1 MAGSNDHWRDTRFY
15 YFFIFGMKRVYLL
28 FFISFGIFLLNLFL
42 LNLPVQLPVFFS
54 SYLNDLL
61 CMPVVL
67 SICLFLIR
75 KISREKDLRI
85 SLFSAFSLA
94 ALYSVYFE
102 VYLPEV
108 NPRYT
113 ADVLDVCMYFAGALI
128 FWLVQKNDSPSKLQV
143 EK

>member
-1 MAGSNDHWRDTRFY
+1 MKKIY
-15 YFFIFGMKRVYLL
+15 YL
-28 FFISFGIFLLNLFL
+28 FSVSFGIFLLNLLL
-42 LNLPVQLPVFFS
+42 LNLDLQLPTFFS

-75 KISREKDLRI
+75 KISKKKELKI

-108 NPRYT
+108 TIRYT
-113 ADVLDVCMYFAGALI
+113 SDVIDVLLYFSGALI
-128 FWLVQKNDSPSKLQV
+128 FWLVQKTEQQPKFQP
-143 EK
+143 EW